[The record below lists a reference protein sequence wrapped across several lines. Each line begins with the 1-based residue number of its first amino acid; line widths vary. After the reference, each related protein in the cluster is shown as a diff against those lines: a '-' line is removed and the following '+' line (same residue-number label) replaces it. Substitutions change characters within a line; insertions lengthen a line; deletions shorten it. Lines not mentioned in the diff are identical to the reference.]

1 MNKRKLSKIVLI
13 ASIIAS
19 SVSFIGCNAAN
30 KMANDTKNAVK
41 EGTND
46 TKNAIEKGKE
56 DLKNTTEEVK
66 KKFDETETKYTK
78 DQFIKDL
85 KAKGFDPKVSK
96 EENNNSKN
104 KNMKIFSV
112 NKEVIKIKGGELSL
126 YEYGPNEK
134 GTLEKDMNSI
144 TNSGANINGNP
155 MTWNVK
161 PHFYRKGR
169 VLIVYDGD
177 SKEILTSLKEILG
190 DPII

>member
-30 KMANDTKNAVK
+30 KVANDTKNAV
-41 EGTND
+41 
-46 TKNAIEKGKE
+46 EKGKE
-56 DLKNTTEEVK
+56 DLKNTTDEVK
-66 KKFDETETKYTK
+66 KKFDETEVKYTK
-78 DQFIKDL
+78 DQFMKDL

-96 EENNNSKN
+96 EENNTSKN

-112 NKEVIKIKGGELSL
+112 NKEDVKIKGGELSL
-126 YEYGPNEK
+126 YEYGPDEK

-144 TNSGANINGNP
+144 TDSGSTINGNP
-155 MTWNVK
+155 MTWNAK